1 MTSGGILAGRIA
13 SASAPIPMPAV
24 RGSAAH
30 APSVDGSAPSRRLMN
45 PVMSDWLARASIGT
59 LFTLLSINLFA
70 DFMRTG
76 HVTGLLLLVG
86 ESLVV
91 VLTIAR
97 RRAIAVDRSAAAAL
111 LTTVSLAGPV
121 LLRATDGHMA
131 LASDQVTA
139 LVSAIGLVIVVT
151 GKMTLGRSF
160 GVVPANRGVVV
171 RGPYALVRHP
181 IYSGYLITHAA
192 FLAAHPALWNLAIV
206 LIGDIALIL
215 RALMEERV
223 LSTDAAYQQY
233 CRRVAWHLVPG
244 VF

>member
-1 MTSGGILAGRIA
+1 MSAGTLAGRIA
-13 SASAPIPMPAV
+13 SASARFQMPAML
-24 RGSAAH
+24 GQ
-30 APSVDGSAPSRRLMN
+30 APDGSTVDHAAPPRRLIS
-45 PVMSDWLARASIGT
+45 PAMSDLVARASIGT
-59 LFTLLSINLFA
+59 LFSLLSINLFA

-121 LLRATDGHMA
+121 LLRATDGHLA

-139 LVSAIGLVIVVT
+139 MVSAIGLVIVVT

-171 RGPYALVRHP
+171 RGPYQFVRHP
-181 IYSGYLITHAA
+181 IYAGYLITHAA
-192 FLAAHPALWNLAIV
+192 FMAAHPVPWNVTIILV
-206 LIGDIALIL
+206 GDTALIL
-215 RALMEERV
+215 RALMEERI
-223 LSTDAAYQQY
+223 LSTDAAYQEY
-233 CRRVAWHLVPG
+233 CQRVGWHLVPG